1 MINRNNYEAYLMDY
15 IDGKLNAVEVSEV
28 LLFLEQN
35 PHIQEELNG
44 LKEIHLS
51 EQDLPG
57 PDFSLL
63 MKPTYK
69 DEKQKFETL
78 IISKLEGEISEENS
92 SILQKGL
99 LIYPELTHDIYLFEQ
114 TKLTPDT
121 SIVFP
126 NKHALKKGGWAV
138 PLWQNGYSRA
148 AAIALLAIG
157 LWLLMKEQ
165 PQHEKSIANM
175 EYPTNSDIITKDS
188 TSIHQTESPLK
199 NRIDP
204 VGIKPHQHI
213 QKTTGHKHQIAD
225 AETTDIYYTDSPKNA
240 INVIEGIAPSF
251 SQDLA
256 YEFPKLDCVDAFKL
270 NNVVE
275 TNETAF
281 PTIGRY
287 LKNKINEETT
297 NWWAKNEW
305 SKPDKFLTTIN
316 KITRAN
322 IVFEKDSQTNI
333 INKFEVAGIGIAW
346 SGKK

>member
-28 LLFLEQN
+28 LLFLEQY
-35 PHIQEELNG
+35 PHIKEELNG

-138 PLWQNGYSRA
+138 PLWQNWYSRA
-148 AAIALLAIG
+148 AAIALLDPIG
-157 LWLLMKEQ
+157 YLRKGLSCAT
-165 PQHEKSIANM
+165 KSKKHLRLVVNFW
-175 EYPTNSDIITKDS
+175 S
-188 TSIHQTESPLK
+188 TQRSHRNP
-199 NRIDP
+199 
-204 VGIKPHQHI
+204 
-213 QKTTGHKHQIAD
+213 
-225 AETTDIYYTDSPKNA
+225 
-240 INVIEGIAPSF
+240 
-251 SQDLA
+251 
-256 YEFPKLDCVDAFKL
+256 
-270 NNVVE
+270 
-275 TNETAF
+275 
-281 PTIGRY
+281 
-287 LKNKINEETT
+287 
-297 NWWAKNEW
+297 
-305 SKPDKFLTTIN
+305 TTIN
-316 KITRAN
+316 AL
-322 IVFEKDSQTNI
+322 
-333 INKFEVAGIGIAW
+333 AH
-346 SGKK
+346 